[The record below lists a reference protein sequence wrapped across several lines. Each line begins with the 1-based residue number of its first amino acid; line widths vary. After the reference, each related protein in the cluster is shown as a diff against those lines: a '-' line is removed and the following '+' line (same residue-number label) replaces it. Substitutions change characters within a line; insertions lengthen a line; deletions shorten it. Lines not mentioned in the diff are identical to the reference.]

1 MDFWKAKLAAFLHD
15 PPEKCLDIAHHKDL
29 ADSHINSVGLTGDE
43 RKDADPVIREVD
55 HFAAAADRFV
65 FPKEKCATKFTG
77 ESQSEDG
84 AAFIHPLCS
93 SRYEADKLKNVAV
106 APYSEV
112 LSNALGGI
120 NTDDPHATFF
130 HVWRLWREDA
140 ATTDNGK
147 YSEIALFPA
156 DTRIPDHTIW
166 NHNTAASALAG
177 CYYDGKLHPAMLM
190 FQLGPV
196 QDFIAQARR
205 TRDLW
210 SGSYLLSWLIA
221 HAMKAISDEIGPD
234 AIIFP
239 NLRGNGIF
247 DVLHRDQFYN
257 EPYQNNKG
265 GFDTKWQ
272 RIVAD
277 KKKKGCLEQWLLT
290 PTLPNRFLALVP
302 EKRAEELARKA
313 EEAIRQ
319 ELKSI
324 GDTVWKWLEAEN
336 AKREKPEDTS
346 SWKERWDR
354 QLEAFPQMSWAIQPW
369 LDRDEC
375 LKLFTKLPINNKGKE
390 ADKPTPLKRLQDMLD
405 LSEKW
410 LPREHRDSRYYSDAE
425 KTCLNNPG
433 ILWEAH
439 YALVDAKLAA
449 RRNTRDFKAWEDKHG
464 EGAVKD
470 SLSGKEEVIGSEDFW
485 NFLVKEHGKER
496 DKLFTAGNHRYGA
509 MNLIK
514 RLWCIPENSYLR
526 DKLDLSNNEYKN
538 GIGFNSVPDV
548 AKKNQYGG
556 KYVAVLAMDGDE
568 MGKWVS
574 GEKTPEFIKQISNN
588 AKKYLT
594 GLQQHEQI
602 KKMRRLLTPS
612 YHQQLSEAL
621 SNFATWLAQIIV
633 ENFEGK
639 LIYAG
644 GDDVL
649 AILPSDRAIACAVA
663 LKDVFCGKA
672 PDKKNEFK
680 LDVPQEG
687 FANAGA
693 DYPLILPGTSCTVSV
708 GLAIGHQNA
717 PLQMLVKEAHHAE
730 SRAKHDY
737 GRDGIAF
744 SVYKRSGEIIQWG
757 CKWDKIIEEKPVGAL
772 SLMDLLTRLKKLKAD
787 GKSQEENGL
796 SARFP
801 YALSRLLEP
810 YQLDKLDK
818 NSLPLEDLKKIVDQE
833 IQVVIRQQGDGL
845 SDDHK
850 KALLTA
856 CEDWLGKCFAKKQD
870 ENKETPAD
878 FIKPF
883 LTETFITR
891 APGED
896 E

>member
-1 MDFWKAKLAAFLHD
+1 MDFWKMKLAAFLHD
-15 PPEKCLDIAHHKDL
+15 PPEKCLDIAGHEKMRE
-29 ADSHINSVGLTGDE
+29 SHFTSVGLPTVL
-43 RKDADPVIREVD
+43 DAETIDAMNKAD

-65 FPKEKCATKFTG
+65 FPKIKCATTFTG

-84 AAFIHPLCS
+84 GAFIHPLCS
-93 SRYEADKLKNVAV
+93 SQYETDKLKAIDL
-106 APYSEV
+106 YSEA

-120 NTDDPHATFF
+120 KKTDDPKATFF
-130 HVWRLWREDA
+130 HVWRRWREYA
-140 ATTDNGK
+140 ATTENNK
-147 YSEIALFPA
+147 SPEIALFPA

-177 CYYDGKLHPAMLM
+177 CYYNGALHPAMLM

-221 HAMKAISDEIGPD
+221 HAMKAISEEIGPD

-247 DVLHRDQFYN
+247 DALHREQFYQ
-257 EPYQNNKG
+257 ELWQNGNKG
-265 GFDTKWQ
+265 SDTTWDRMKK
-272 RIVAD
+272 D
-277 KKKKGCLEQWLLT
+277 KKDHLAQWLMT

-302 EKRAEELARKA
+302 ENRAEELARKA

-324 GDTVWKWLEAEN
+324 GKAVWQWIEAEN

-346 SWKERWDR
+346 SWKERFDR

-375 LKLFTKLPINNKGKE
+375 LKQFENLPINNGRK
-390 ADKPTPLKRLQDMLD
+390 ADEITPWKRLNDMLK
-405 LSEKW
+405 LSQEW
-410 LPREHRDSRYYSDAE
+410 LPQEDRDGRYYSDVE
-425 KTCLNNPG
+425 KTKLNNPG

-449 RRNTRDFKAWEDKHG
+449 RRNTRDFKAWDDKHG

-485 NFLVKEHGKER
+485 KYLADNENKI
-496 DKLFTAGNHRYGA
+496 FTAASHRYGT
-509 MNLIK
+509 MNLLK
-514 RLWCIPENSYLR
+514 RLWCEPKIGCLR
-526 DKLDLSNNEYKN
+526 DKLGLSDGDYGKAIE
-538 GIGFNSVPDV
+538 FASVPEI
-548 AKKNQYGG
+548 ARKNQYGG

-574 GEKTPEFIKQISNN
+574 GEKTPKFINQISNK

-602 KKMRRLLTPS
+602 EKMHRLLTPS

-621 SNFATWLAQIIV
+621 SNFSIWLAQVIV
-633 ENFEGK
+633 ENFKGE

-649 AILPSDRAIACAVA
+649 AILPSDRAIACAMA
-663 LKDVFCGKA
+663 LKDVFCGKYPEGSFLHDFA
-672 PDKKNEFK
+672 IQQD
-680 LDVPQEG
+680 G
-687 FANAGA
+687 FAEMDAG
-693 DYPLILPGTSCTVSV
+693 YPLILPGTECTVSV

-730 SRAKHDY
+730 SRAKRDY

-757 CKWDKIIEEKPVGAL
+757 CKWDSAAL
-772 SLMDLLTRLKKLKAD
+772 PLMALLTTLKLKED
-787 GKSQEENGL
+787 GSARENDGL

-810 YQLDKLDK
+810 YQLDKADK
-818 NSLPLEDLKKIVDQE
+818 ESLNDAELKKIVAQE
-833 IQVVIRQQGDGL
+833 LQVVIRQQGGNLPEND
-845 SDDHK
+845 
-850 KALLTA
+850 
-856 CEDWLGKCFAKKQD
+856 KQD
-870 ENKETPAD
+870 LEKICDVWLDDCFDQKEEKKETKAD

>member
-15 PPEKCLDIAHHKDL
+15 PPEKCMDIAHHEDL
-29 ADSHINSVGLTGDE
+29 ADSHFTSVGLTAEE
-43 RKDADPVIREVD
+43 RKETDSIIKEVD

-65 FPKEKCATKFTG
+65 FPKGKCATTFTG
-77 ESQSEDG
+77 ESKSEDG

-93 SRYEADKLKNVAV
+93 KTYETTTLKNVAE
-106 APYSEV
+106 YSEV
-112 LSNALGGI
+112 LHNALGGI
-120 NTDDPHATFF
+120 KTDNPQATFF
-130 HVWRLWREDA
+130 HAWRLWREDA
-140 ATTDNGK
+140 ATTENGK

-156 DTRIPDHTIW
+156 DTRIPDHSIW

-177 CYYDGKLHPAMLM
+177 CYYDGKLQPAMLM

-196 QDFIAQARR
+196 QDFIAQARS

-277 KKKKGCLEQWLLT
+277 KKKNGCLEQWLLT

-302 EKRAEELARKA
+302 ENRAEELARKA

-319 ELKSI
+319 ELKNI
-324 GDTVWKWLEAEN
+324 GETVWKWIEAEN
-336 AKREKPEDTS
+336 AKQEEPENIS
-346 SWKERWDR
+346 SWKERFDR
-354 QLEAFPQMSWAIQPW
+354 QLEAFPQMSWAVQPW
-369 LDRDEC
+369 LEREEC
-375 LKLFTKLPINNKGKE
+375 MKQFGKLPINNVK
-390 ADKPTPLKRLQDMLD
+390 ANDQTPWKRLNDMLR
-405 LSEKW
+405 LSQEW
-410 LPREHRDSRYYSDAE
+410 LPQEDRDSRYYSNGE
-425 KTCLNNPG
+425 KTKLNNPG

-439 YALVDAKLAA
+439 YAMVDAKLAA
-449 RRNTRDFKAWEDKHG
+449 RRNTRDFQAWSDPHG

-485 NFLVKEHGKER
+485 AFLVNEHGEKQ

-509 MNLIK
+509 MNLVK
-514 RLWCIPENSYLR
+514 RLWCFPKNGYLR
-526 DKLDLSNNEYKN
+526 GILGLTEDEYGK
-538 GIGFNSVPDV
+538 GIGFDSIPEV

-574 GEKTPEFIKQISNN
+574 GEKTPTFIDQISNK
-588 AKKYLT
+588 AKKYLV
-594 GLQQHEQI
+594 GLQQHEKI
-602 KKMRRLLTPS
+602 ESMHRLLTPS

-621 SNFATWLAQIIV
+621 SNFAIWLAQIIV
-633 ENFEGK
+633 ENFNGE

-649 AILPSDRAIACAVA
+649 AILPSDRAIACAIA
-663 LKDVFCGKA
+663 LKDVFCGEK
-672 PDKKNEFK
+672 PKRESMMELVVEN
-680 LDVPQEG
+680 G
-687 FANAGA
+687 FAKAGA
-693 DYPLILPGTSCTVSV
+693 DYPLILPGTECTVSV

-717 PLQMLVKEAHHAE
+717 PLQMLVREAHAAE

-737 GRDGIAF
+737 GRNGIAF

-757 CKWDKIIEEKPVGAL
+757 CKWDSAAL
-772 SLMDLLTRLKKLKAD
+772 PLMSLLTALKLKEDGTPRDAD
-787 GKSQEENGL
+787 GL
-796 SARFP
+796 SGRFP
-801 YALSRLLEP
+801 YALSKFLEP

-818 NSLPLEDLKKIVDQE
+818 DSLSFDDLKKIVEQE
-833 IQVVIRQQGDGL
+833 VQVVIRQQGSGL
-845 SDDHK
+845 SVDDRK
-850 KALLTA
+850 NLLESCKSWLDNCFDQKNA
-856 CEDWLGKCFAKKQD
+856 DEKEDK
-870 ENKETPAD
+870 KETPAD

>member
-15 PPEKCLDIAHHKDL
+15 PPEKYMDSAGLSNELDAE
-29 ADSHINSVGLTGDE
+29 V
-43 RKDADPVIREVD
+43 KDAVNQAN
-55 HFAAAADRFV
+55 HFAAAANRFV
-65 FPKEKCATKFTG
+65 FPKEKEETTDN
-77 ESQSEDG
+77 SVV
-84 AAFIHPLCS
+84 FIHPLCS
-93 SRYEADKLKNVAV
+93 THYEIKEMKAADQI
-106 APYSEV
+106 
-112 LSNALGGI
+112 LSNSLRDI
-120 NTDDPHATFF
+120 KTDDPRATFF
-130 HVWRLWREDA
+130 HVWRRWREYA
-140 ATTDNGK
+140 AMTDNGYFSK
-147 YSEIALFPA
+147 ITLFPA

-177 CYYDGKLHPAMLM
+177 CYYDGELHPAMLM

-196 QDFIAQARR
+196 QDFIAQARS

-221 HAMKAISDEIGPD
+221 HAMKAISDKIGPD

-247 DVLHRDQFYN
+247 DVLHREQFYQYPWRN
-257 EPYQNNKG
+257 GKG
-265 GFDTKWQ
+265 DSDTTWERMRKS
-272 RIVAD
+272 
-277 KKKKGCLEQWLLT
+277 KKDHLAQWLMT

-313 EEAIRQ
+313 EESIRT
-319 ELKSI
+319 ELKAI
-324 GDTVWKWLEAEN
+324 GDAVWKWIEAEN
-336 AKREKPEDTS
+336 AKRDNPENTLL
-346 SWKERWDR
+346 WKKRFDR
-354 QLEAFPQMSWAIQPW
+354 QTAAFPQMSWAVQPW
-369 LDRDEC
+369 LDHEEC
-375 LKLFTKLPINNKGKE
+375 LKQFKKLPINQIESE
-390 ADKPTPLKRLQDMLD
+390 ATPYRRLDAFLK
-405 LSEKW
+405 LSEEW
-410 LPREHRDSRYYSDAE
+410 LPVEHRDRRYYTDDS
-425 KTCLNNPG
+425 KMHLNNPG

-449 RRNTRDFKAWEDKHG
+449 RRNTRDFNAWTDSHG

-470 SLSGKEEVIGSEDFW
+470 SLSGKEEVIGSEEFW
-485 NFLVKEHGKER
+485 EFLVSEHDEKH

-514 RLWCIPENSYLR
+514 RLWCIPKVGYLCGQ
-526 DKLDLSNNEYKN
+526 LGLTEGEYGK
-538 GIGFNSVPDV
+538 GIGFDSVQEI
-548 AKKNQYGG
+548 AKENQYGG
-556 KYVAVLAMDGDE
+556 GYVAVLAMDGDE

-574 GEKTPEFIKQISNN
+574 GEKTPEFVKQVSKK
-588 AKKYLT
+588 AEKYLT
-594 GLQQHEQI
+594 GLQKGEEI

-621 SNFATWLAQIIV
+621 ANYATWLAQVIV
-633 ENFEGK
+633 ENFNGE

-649 AILPSDRAIACAVA
+649 AILPSDRAIACAMA

-672 PDKKNEFK
+672 PVNVREFS

-693 DYPLILPGTSCTVSV
+693 EYPLILPGTECTVSV

-757 CKWDKIIEEKPVGAL
+757 GKWNSAAL
-772 SLMDLLTRLKKLKAD
+772 PLMSKLTQLKLKDD
-787 GKSQEENGL
+787 GTPREVDGL
-796 SARFP
+796 SGRFP

-810 YQLDKLDK
+810 YLLDKSFTVSIEKMKDIVAQE
-818 NSLPLEDLKKIVDQE
+818 LE
-833 IQVVIRQQGDGL
+833 VVIRQQGAKL
-845 SDDHK
+845 SDDDRQDLANLCK
-850 KALLTA
+850 T
-856 CEDWLGKCFAKKQD
+856 WLGNCFDKKD
-870 ENKETPAD
+870 SDKKETPAD

>member
-29 ADSHINSVGLTGDE
+29 ADSHFNSVGLTGDE

-130 HVWRLWREDA
+130 HVWRRWREYA
-140 ATTDNGK
+140 ATTENGK
-147 YSEIALFPA
+147 FNDIALFPA

-166 NHNTAASALAG
+166 NHNTAASALAS

-196 QDFIAQARR
+196 QDFIAQARS

-247 DVLHRDQFYN
+247 DALHREQYYKT
-257 EPYQNNKG
+257 PWQNGKG
-265 GFDTKWQ
+265 GSDTTWERMKK
-272 RIVAD
+272 D
-277 KKKKGCLEQWLLT
+277 KKDHLAQWLMT

-302 EKRAEELARKA
+302 ENRAEELARKA

-390 ADKPTPLKRLQDMLD
+390 TDKPTPLKRLQDMLD

-410 LPREHRDSRYYSDAE
+410 LPQEHRDSRYYSDAE

-485 NFLVKEHGKER
+485 KYLADNENKI
-496 DKLFTAGNHRYGA
+496 FTAASHRYGA
-509 MNLIK
+509 MNLVK
-514 RLWCIPENSYLR
+514 RLWCEPKIGYLR
-526 DKLDLSNNEYKN
+526 ELLGLTEGEYGK
-538 GIGFNSVPDV
+538 GIGFDSVPDV

-556 KYVAVLAMDGDE
+556 RYVAVLAMDGDE

-574 GEKTPEFIKQISNN
+574 GEKTPEFIKQISNK
-588 AKKYLT
+588 ARTYLT

-693 DYPLILPGTSCTVSV
+693 DYPLILPGTACTVSV

-810 YQLDKLDK
+810 YQLDKADKESLD
-818 NSLPLEDLKKIVDQE
+818 NSELKKIVAQE
-833 IQVVIRQQGDGL
+833 LQVVIRQQGGNLPEND
-845 SDDHK
+845 
-850 KALLTA
+850 
-856 CEDWLGKCFAKKQD
+856 KQD
-870 ENKETPAD
+870 FGKICGAWLDDCFDPKEENKETKAD

>member
-15 PPEKCLDIAHHKDL
+15 PPEKCLDIAGHEMMAK
-29 ADSHINSVGLTGDE
+29 SHFNSVGLTAEDLKKIE
-43 RKDADPVIREVD
+43 HVMNLAD

-65 FPKEKCATKFTG
+65 FPKIKCAATFTG
-77 ESQSEDG
+77 EAQSEDG
-84 AAFIHPLCS
+84 GAFVHPLCS
-93 SRYEADKLKNVAV
+93 THYETGELKSVEQ
-106 APYSEV
+106 YSTV
-112 LSNALGGI
+112 LSSALGGVK
-120 NTDDPHATFF
+120 TDEPKAAFF
-130 HVWRLWREDA
+130 HVWRRWREY
-140 ATTDNGK
+140 ATTTENGK

-177 CYYDGKLHPAMLM
+177 CYYDGRLHPAMLM

-196 QDFIAQARR
+196 QDFIAQARS

-247 DVLHRDQFYN
+247 DALHREQYYKDLWKN
-257 EPYQNNKG
+257 GDKG
-265 GFDTKWQ
+265 SDTTWERMKK
-272 RIVAD
+272 D
-277 KKKKGCLEQWLLT
+277 KKDHLAQWLMT

-302 EKRAEELARKA
+302 ENRAEELAKKA
-313 EEAIRQ
+313 EEAIRL
-319 ELKSI
+319 ELKTI
-324 GDTVWKWLEAEN
+324 GATVWKWIEAEN
-336 AKREKPEDTS
+336 AKRGQDSENTS
-346 SWKERWDR
+346 SWKERFDR
-354 QLEAFPQMSWAIQPW
+354 QIDAFPQMSWAVQPW
-369 LDRDEC
+369 LDGDEC
-375 LKLFTKLPINNKGKE
+375 LKQFKQLPINKGRK
-390 ADKPTPLKRLQDMLD
+390 ADDITPWKRLNDMLT
-405 LSEKW
+405 LSQEW
-410 LPREHRDSRYYSDAE
+410 LPQEDRDSRFYSDIE
-425 KTCLNNPG
+425 KTKLNNPG

-449 RRNTRDFKAWEDKHG
+449 RRNTRDFMVWEDKNG
-464 EGAVKD
+464 EGTVKD
-470 SLSGKEEVIGSEDFW
+470 SLSGKEEVIGSEAFW
-485 NFLVKEHGKER
+485 KFLVKEHDEKH

-514 RLWCIPENSYLR
+514 RLWCIPEIGYLR
-526 DKLDLSNNEYKN
+526 VLLGMTDDAYRKASSFESIPDIAKN
-538 GIGFNSVPDV
+538 
-548 AKKNQYGG
+548 NQYGG

-574 GEKTPEFIKQISNN
+574 GEKTPKFIDQISNR
-588 AKKYLT
+588 ARKYLT
-594 GLQQHEQI
+594 SLQHKEEI
-602 KKMRRLLTPS
+602 EKMHRLLTPS

-621 SNFATWLAQIIV
+621 SNFAIWLAQVIV
-633 ENFEGK
+633 ENFSGE

-663 LKDVFCGKA
+663 LKDVFCGKY
-672 PDKKNEFK
+672 PEGKF
-680 LDVPQEG
+680 LQDVAIQQDG

-693 DYPLILPGTSCTVSV
+693 DYPLILPGTACTVSV

-717 PLQMLVKEAHHAE
+717 PLQMLVKEAQNAE
-730 SRAKHDY
+730 HRAKNDY

-757 CKWDKIIEEKPVGAL
+757 CKWDSAAL
-772 SLMDLLTRLKKLKAD
+772 PLMSLLTTLKLKDD
-787 GKSQEENGL
+787 GSPRENDGL
-796 SARFP
+796 SSRFP
-801 YALSRLLEP
+801 YALSKLLEP
-810 YQLDKLDK
+810 YQLHKLDQD
-818 NSLPLEDLKKIVDQE
+818 SLGKDALKKIVAQE
-833 IQVVIRQQGDGL
+833 LEVVIRQQGRNL
-845 SDDHK
+845 ADDD
-850 KALLTA
+850 KAVLEKQCDA
-856 CEDWLGKCFAKKQD
+856 WLDDCFDDALEKDAKK
-870 ENKETPAD
+870 EKTAD

-891 APGED
+891 GPGED